1 MATKEAAA
9 EPPPAAKGKQQPS
22 ISPPGT
28 DSGRSRTRS
37 VFSGQRAV
45 NRPCSPPTK
54 AKLPS
59 TFLSVAAIDGS
70 GPLAESA
77 DSPETC
83 STSISCHGTSVQSV
97 ADMAAAALTEIFF
110 EREIFPQVMFR
121 ELSRFGLRMH
131 QAGSPAATADDGLA
145 AQLGQAFEHLNH
157 LKQLVASR
165 PDRIVVSVFA
175 AAAPTAAA
183 AAAVSAPPAPPLERW
198 IFDLEVSD
206 LPASGPGSD
215 PTGLQ
220 AEQARAE
227 LKAELA
233 IVLRQVRASSVFL
246 PALEGR
252 VEVRMEAAAQQAASD
267 CDEEETGLALARMR
281 RPDDDD
287 DGDDDDDSGED
298 TESEAEADTE
308 AAVPVLRAPPQQGRR
323 SPGKL
328 SVKRSYQQRLAAAAI
343 LNASPP
349 PAPFAEPVAEPVAEP
364 HAEPVWIPSK
374 PSRRLAA
381 AADASSPPTTGTVL
395 SSPAVAVAVWLLGT
409 AAAVVAVAY
418 APLSWGG
425 GAA

>member
-1 MATKEAAA
+1 
-9 EPPPAAKGKQQPS
+9 
-22 ISPPGT
+22 
-28 DSGRSRTRS
+28 
-37 VFSGQRAV
+37 
-45 NRPCSPPTK
+45 
-54 AKLPS
+54 
-59 TFLSVAAIDGS
+59 
-70 GPLAESA
+70 
-77 DSPETC
+77 
-83 STSISCHGTSVQSV
+83 
-97 ADMAAAALTEIFF
+97 MAAAALTEIFF

-349 PAPFAEPVAEPVAEP
+349 PALFAEPVAEPVAEP